1 MYNPLKRSQQ
11 RKLPPKKPLLKKQ
24 TVNLAT
30 VMHRQRRLLPRRLLQ
45 RKRLRKRLL
54 QRKLMLFQ
62 LMKRQKRQRLHQLH
76 LLRKYP

>member
-1 MYNPLKRSQQ
+1 MYSPLKKNQQ
-11 RKLPPKKPLLKKQ
+11 RKLPPRKPLLKKQ

-54 QRKLMLFQ
+54 QRKLMLFR
-62 LMKRQKRQRLHQLH
+62 LMKRQKHRHLHRLRP
-76 LLRKYP
+76 LLKYP